1 MPSEKKGFFFFFL
14 IPREQ
19 KNKDQAK
26 EEKIKT
32 ATTSSIKSQVKG
44 WNESTDTSVAAVR
57 WKIREKQMWAQQS

>member
-1 MPSEKKGFFFFFL
+1 MECPLEEKKVFFL

-26 EEKIKT
+26 EVKIKT
-32 ATTSSIKSQVKG
+32 ATSSSIKSQVKG

-57 WKIREKQMWAQQS
+57 GEIREKRM

>member
-1 MPSEKKGFFFFFL
+1 MPSEKKVVVFFL

-26 EEKIKT
+26 GVKIKT
-32 ATTSSIKSQVKG
+32 VTTSSIKSQVKG

-57 WKIREKQMWAQQS
+57 GKIREKWM